1 MPVGNAVPRTSRKVD
16 PEMCGISG
24 IVGLADREIV
34 VAMSKAMIHRG
45 PDDHGT
51 YVDSS
56 NRVSLGHRRLSI
68 LDVSAAGHQPMSYR
82 EGRYWI
88 VHNGEI
94 YNFREL
100 RRQLETLGHGFLSD
114 TDTEVVLAAYA
125 QWGEGCVDAL
135 RGMFAF
141 AILDRGDGGSIPP
154 TVFLARDRLGIKP
167 LYHAVCDGVFVFAS
181 EIKGLLASGL
191 VPRQMDR
198 QAVWHYL
205 ALGSIPQP
213 RTILAGASALM
224 PGHVMTVRLP
234 LDVRSRR
241 YWDIADN
248 AERSFPEAG
257 TLAAEEARRT
267 LRALLEDATRHH
279 LVSDVPVG
287 AFLSGGI
294 DSTAVVGLMSR
305 ASVHPIRTFS
315 VGFESRSGRQDELAW
330 ARTAA
335 RAFGTDHAEV
345 VVTGENVAS
354 QYDAL
359 VHAIDQPSLDGT
371 NTFLVSQAAGKSVK
385 VALSGLGGDE
395 LFAGYS
401 HFGELAGAARWD
413 ARLGRLG
420 LAGRKRLLSALP
432 DRLVPSRNMLR
443 MERVGRYATL
453 RRLCSDAQRADR
465 VNADFMDGAQG
476 APLEELYGGWL
487 RPERDVVA
495 ETSYV
500 EVKGYLAN
508 TLLRDVDAMAMGNSV
523 EVRPV
528 LLDHVVAEFAFGLPA
543 GLKLAA
549 GENKPALVGAVRDLL
564 PEAIIRRAKAGFELP
579 LAEWLSGPLRE
590 RARSAL
596 SSSFATRIFS
606 PGFLGRVADQLSPQG
621 RPTNALWAYLMLVEW
636 ATAHELEL

>member
-1 MPVGNAVPRTSRKVD
+1 
-16 PEMCGISG
+16 MCGISG
-24 IVGLADREIV
+24 IVGLADRQIV
-34 VAMSKAMIHRG
+34 VAMSDAMIHRG
-45 PDDHGT
+45 PDDHGVF
-51 YVDSS
+51 VDSR
-56 NRVSLGHRRLSI
+56 NQVSLGHRRLSI
-68 LDVSAAGHQPMSYR
+68 LDVSGAGHQPMSYR

-88 VHNGEI
+88 VYNGEI

-100 RRQLETLGHGFLSD
+100 RRQLETLGHEFVSNS
-114 TDTEVVLAAYA
+114 DTEVVLAAYA
-125 QWGEGCVDAL
+125 QWGESCVETL

-141 AILDRGDGGSIPP
+141 AIFDRGNGGSIPP
-154 TVFLARDRLGIKP
+154 VVFLARDRLGIKP
-167 LYHAVCDGVFVFAS
+167 LYHAVQDGVFVFAS
-181 EIKGLLASGL
+181 EVKGLLASGL
-191 VPRQMDR
+191 VSRQIDR
-198 QAVWHYL
+198 QAVWQYL

-234 LDVRSRR
+234 LDVSSRR
-241 YWDIADN
+241 YWDIADDS
-248 AERSFPEAG
+248 ERSFPHAG
-257 TLAAEEARRT
+257 TITAEDARRT
-267 LRALLEDATRHH
+267 LRSLLEDATRYH

-315 VGFESRSGRQDELAW
+315 VGFESQSGRQDELAW

-335 RAFGTDHAEV
+335 RAFGTDHAEI
-345 VVTGENVAS
+345 VVTGQSVAG

-395 LFAGYS
+395 LFAGYP
-401 HFGELAGAARWD
+401 HFGELATAARWD

-420 LAGRKRLLSALP
+420 SAGRKRLLNALP
-432 DRLVPSRNMLR
+432 GRLVPTKSMLR
-443 MERVGRYATL
+443 LGRLGRYATL
-453 RRLCSDAQRADR
+453 RRLCSDGQRADW
-465 VNADFMDGAQG
+465 VNADFMDGVEG
-476 APLEELYGGWL
+476 VPLEELYGGWL

-523 EVRPV
+523 EVRPL

-543 GLKLAA
+543 RLKLGA

-564 PEAIIRRAKAGFELP
+564 PEAIIRRTKAGFELP

-590 RARSAL
+590 RARSTF
-596 SSSFATRIFS
+596 SSSIAARIFS
-606 PGFLGRVADQLSPQG
+606 PGFLGRIADQLSSQG
-621 RPTNALWAYLMLVEW
+621 RTTNALWAYLMLVEW
-636 ATAHELEL
+636 ATAHKLEL